1 MLQHS
6 RLVISAFFWFHR
18 HPRRSILSGK
28 LAPTSQSKNNKGAHL
43 TLGRLCEYFGMCLK
57 RKSRPR
63 WLNKY
68 CSKDIVKGLRW

>member
-6 RLVISAFFWFHR
+6 RLVTSAFFWFHR

-43 TLGRLCEYFGMCLK
+43 TLGRLCEILKCAK
-57 RKSRPR
+57 RKN
-63 WLNKY
+63 LDLEY
-68 CSKDIVKGLRW
+68 YSKDIVKGLRW